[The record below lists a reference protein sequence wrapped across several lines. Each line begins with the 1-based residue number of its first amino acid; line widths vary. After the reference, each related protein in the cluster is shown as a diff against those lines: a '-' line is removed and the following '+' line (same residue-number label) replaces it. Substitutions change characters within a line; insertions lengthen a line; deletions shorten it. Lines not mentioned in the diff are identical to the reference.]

1 VSRALAL
8 LRQPAEIQKL
18 VADESISPAH
28 LRPLEAIADE
38 SKRVELAAQAAK
50 ERLTVRETER
60 RAREAAKSAGVQK
73 PVTEESSTVTPVP
86 PPDAIATT
94 GAQASA
100 PLTRTEHPAG
110 ELTTVQPHT
119 IAQRI
124 ASWGTAVGSVVRGPW
139 RDAFWNFYER
149 MTDRAFWW
157 RVMRAVLKFLLRFIP
172 YGHEPE
178 PSRLSKA
185 IKEAFAEVNARNYRA
200 KPATNDPKKPDSHPP
215 KAA

>member
-1 VSRALAL
+1 MR
-8 LRQPAEIQKL
+8 
-18 VADESISPAH
+18 SPAATSDAR
-28 LRPLEAIADE
+28 LSVD
-38 SKRVELAAQAAK
+38 AAAA
-50 ERLTVRETER
+50 T
-60 RAREAAKSAGVQK
+60 A
-73 PVTEESSTVTPVP
+73 
-86 PPDAIATT
+86 
-94 GAQASA
+94 AQASA

-110 ELTTVQPHT
+110 ELSTVQPHT
-119 IAQRI
+119 TAQRI

-185 IKEAFAEVNARNYRA
+185 IKEAFAEVNARKCRDLSE
-200 KPATNDPKKPDSHPP
+200 PATNDAKKPDANPP
-215 KAA
+215 KPA